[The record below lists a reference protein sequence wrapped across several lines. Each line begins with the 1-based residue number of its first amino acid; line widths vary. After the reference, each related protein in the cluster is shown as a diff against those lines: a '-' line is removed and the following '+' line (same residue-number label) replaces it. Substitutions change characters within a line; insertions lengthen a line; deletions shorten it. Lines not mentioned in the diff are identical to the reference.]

1 MNKISVRAFG
11 ARFCKADDG
20 ASALEFALILPVFAA
35 MLFGTIQISLAY
47 YTAGSV
53 QFALERTARITMV
66 DQDMSG
72 TQVQAAFD
80 AQLATL
86 TNEDVSINYTV
97 DSSGDIP
104 IAIFA
109 ASYTHHFV
117 IPFVPVFDITFPVE
131 TRVPLEPT

>member
-1 MNKISVRAFG
+1 MRMFWT
-11 ARFCKADDG
+11 RFWKANDG
-20 ASALEFALILPVFAA
+20 ASALEFALIFPVFSS
-35 MLFGTIQISLAY
+35 MLFGTIQMGLAY

-72 TQVQAAFD
+72 AQVQAAFAD
-80 AQLATL
+80 QLSTF
-86 TNEDVSINYTV
+86 TDEDIGINYTV

-104 IAIFA
+104 IAIFT
-109 ASYTHHFV
+109 ASYTYHFIV
-117 IPFVPVFDITFPVE
+117 PFVPTFDITFPVE